1 MSNNSEMISFL
12 EVQKQG
18 LVSLLNNNKGKYNQ
32 ARIEVL
38 EAEIQDI
45 ENRKLKFT
53 GGK

>member
-1 MSNNSEMISFL
+1 MRDNKDMIGFI

-18 LVSLLNNNKGKYNQ
+18 LVNLLNNSKGKYSQ

-38 EAEIQDI
+38 EAEIQGL
-45 ENRKLKFT
+45 EARKLKFT